1 MAIGSVL
8 GSILSIGRVAVELV
22 LVGRDLV
29 QAARGTKTADDDK
42 PNPEK
47 NLEQAAGAAKSSES
61 RNAGKRQK
69 LRAL

>member
-29 QAARGTKTADDDK
+29 QAARGTKAGDDDK

-47 NLEQAAGAAKSSES
+47 NREQAAGAAKSSEAK
-61 RNAGKRQK
+61 NAGKRPK